1 MTTGRQIDHWTRLNG
16 KCGCIKQ
23 HATVYDEACKDI
35 PSVHSLDYGCS
46 LSLVPRL
53 DSPAIVIVM
62 YSGEIEK
69 KTQCKTNSM
78 GKAQHSDQ

>member
-1 MTTGRQIDHWTRLNG
+1 MMKLAKTSHQSIRL
-16 KCGCIKQ
+16 I
-23 HATVYDEACKDI
+23 TV
-35 PSVHSLDYGCS
+35 V